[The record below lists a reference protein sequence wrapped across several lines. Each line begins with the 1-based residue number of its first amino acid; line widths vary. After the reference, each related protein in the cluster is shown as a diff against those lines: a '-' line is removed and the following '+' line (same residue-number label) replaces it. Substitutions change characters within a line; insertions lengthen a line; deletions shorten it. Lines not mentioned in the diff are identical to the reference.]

1 MATRKTRL
9 SFTARRAANFL
20 KIFLKNKRGVIGLA
34 IIAFF
39 AVMAIGAQ
47 VLTPYT
53 QLGNAGVDRSPIS
66 GSIAAP
72 AWLRLLPPVL
82 GGNPSLSENFWI
94 VKDKNFANENWRM
107 PEGEWSTNVSS
118 VAENAVSFMRE
129 SVANPDLLV
138 SFTREGQEK
147 YGNVTAL
154 IYKDFDY
161 PYTGP
166 PSNRRYLF
174 NVSVSGT
181 LHEEM
186 IMVYNQSWAGDDL
199 KYRYYSVPTNVS
211 DVAAKITLFVVDPN
225 GKKINLWPTANET
238 LIINASGYA
247 KIYDVWEY
255 VYSLLD
261 ARIEVFQTMGHYRF
275 GCEIVLNDFSNKSR
289 VELDVRISSIGLDL
303 YGTSWGL
310 MGTSFYG
317 YDLWAEL
324 VYGSR
329 ISLYVGIISA
339 GLSIIIGLTVGL
351 ASGYLGKVFD
361 EVMMRFSDV
370 LLVLPGLPLLIVLFA
385 VLGASI
391 ENLIILNGLLGWM
404 GFAKLIRSQVLSIKE
419 RPYIEAAKAAG
430 AGTGHILVKHVLPN
444 VMGLVY
450 VTLATAV
457 PGAIVA
463 EAALAW
469 LGFYDWNRMSW
480 GRMLQE
486 MQAARATDKWWWVIP
501 PGLCI
506 AAISV
511 AFILLGYALDEVL
524 NPRLRVRR

>member
-1 MATRKTRL
+1 MSSMATRKSRV
-9 SFTARRAANFL
+9 SFNIRRTVNFL
-20 KIFLKNKRGVIGLA
+20 KLFLTNKRGLIGLLM
-34 IIAFF
+34 IAFF
-39 AVMAIGAQ
+39 AVLALGAQ
-47 VLTPYT
+47 WLTPYN
-53 QLGNAGVDRSPIS
+53 QLGYAGTDGKPIS

-72 AWLRLLPPVL
+72 AWLRLLPPAL
-82 GGNPSLSENFWI
+82 GGRPSLSENLWV
-94 VKDKNFANENWRM
+94 VKDKSFAGENWRYSDG
-107 PEGEWSTNVSS
+107 GEWNASVSTGTEGVVSI
-118 VAENAVSFMRE
+118 ARE
-129 SVANPDLLV
+129 SLDNPDLLV
-138 SFTREGQEK
+138 SYVRDGSSQ
-147 YGNVTAL
+147 GNTTIT
-154 IYKDFDY
+154 IYKDFDF

-166 PSNRRYLF
+166 PASGRELF

-181 LHEEM
+181 LHEEIKKQWNVTLRDYQM
-186 IMVYNQSWAGDDL
+186 L
-199 KYRYYSVPTNVS
+199 PTNVS
-211 DVAAKITLFVVDPN
+211 DVGARATLFVITSGGRRV
-225 GKKINLWPTANET
+225 NLWPTNET
-238 LIINASGYA
+238 MIFDANGNA
-247 KIYDVWEY
+247 KIYGVWEN
-255 VYSLLD
+255 VYSMLD
-261 ARIEVFQTMGHYRF
+261 VRLVFNSSGTYRF
-275 GCEIVLNDFSNKSR
+275 GCEVLLNDFYNKSH
-289 VELDVRISSIGLDL
+289 VELNVRISSIGLDL
-303 YGTSWGL
+303 YGTSWGIL
-310 MGTSFYG
+310 GTSYYG

-329 ISLYVGIISA
+329 VSLYVGLISA
-339 GLSIIIGLTVGL
+339 GLAITIGLFVGL

-385 VLGASI
+385 VIGASI

-463 EAALAW
+463 EAALSW
-469 LGFYDWNRMSW
+469 LGFYDWSRMSW
-480 GRMLQE
+480 GRMLEE
-486 MQAARATDKWWWVIP
+486 MQAARAIDKWWWVVP

-511 AFILLGYALDEVL
+511 AFIMLGYALDEVL
-524 NPRLRVRR
+524 NPKLRVRR